1 MSIKYCVWDVGQTI
15 YPYTLAY
22 LDEWA
27 LAKTTDKAAFETS
40 GGVKTFDYNPY
51 MAGKITDEEFCKRLC
66 EKYHIP
72 FDKHT
77 LPEINKAMHKGV
89 GHVFEETA
97 ETMAFLSA
105 QGIEN
110 CILSNAL
117 PLLSETAPAQIKKE
131 YRFTSFDLKLLKPNP
146 EIYEEVRRRLGC
158 QFDEMI
164 FIDDKEKN
172 VQSAAKLGIH
182 GIVFDKSTIRTQCE
196 AIVKTSDTRGIQLGR
211 NRSDGR

>member
-15 YPYTLAY
+15 YSYTLAY

-27 LAKTTDKAAFETS
+27 FAKTTDKAAFQNS

-51 MAGKITDEEFCKRLC
+51 MDGKINDDEFCKSLC

-72 FDKHT
+72 FGKQT

-89 GHVFEETA
+89 GNFFEETIQ
-97 ETMAFLSA
+97 TMAFLSQ

-117 PLLSETAPAQIKKE
+117 PLLSGTAPAQVKE
-131 YRFTSFDLKLLKPNP
+131 KYRFASFDLKLLKPDP
-146 EIYEEVRRRLGC
+146 RIYQEVRRRLDC
-158 QFDEMI
+158 RFDEMI

-172 VQSAAKLGIH
+172 VQSAVSLGIH
-182 GIVFDKSTIRTQCE
+182 GIVFDKATIKNKCE
-196 AIVKTSDTRGIQLGR
+196 TLVKTSGAKGMQPGR
-211 NRSDGR
+211 SRSDGR

>member
-1 MSIKYCVWDVGQTI
+1 MVVKFQNFRT
-15 YPYTLAY
+15 YPA
-22 LDEWA
+22 DN
-27 LAKTTDKAAFETS
+27 
-40 GGVKTFDYNPY
+40 TF
-51 MAGKITDEEFCKRLC
+51 FCLMRN
-66 EKYHIP
+66 I
-72 FDKHT
+72 
-77 LPEINKAMHKGV
+77 
-89 GHVFEETA
+89 VF
-97 ETMAFLSA
+97 
-105 QGIEN
+105 IEN

-117 PLLSETAPAQIKKE
+117 PLLSETAPAQVKKE
-131 YRFTSFDLKLLKPNP
+131 YRFASFDLKLLKPNP

-196 AIVKTSDTRGIQLGR
+196 AIVKTSGTRGIQLGR